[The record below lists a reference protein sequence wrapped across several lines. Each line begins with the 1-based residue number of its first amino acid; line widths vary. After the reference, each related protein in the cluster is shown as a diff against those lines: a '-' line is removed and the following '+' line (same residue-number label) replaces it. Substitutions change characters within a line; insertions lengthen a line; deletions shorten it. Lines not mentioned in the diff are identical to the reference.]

1 MLKFLIISVIF
12 LSLFSIN
19 SSAQYNYVRNGSFEE
34 LRTPGLY
41 PDGVTQINR
50 AKYWQN
56 PRLWPGGAT
65 PDYFHNT
72 VNWSYIKFDIFKTNL
87 INNYGY
93 LKIHLEKSN
102 IYSILILIK
111 YVKFKQRFL

>member
-1 MLKFLIISVIF
+1 MLKFVLV
-12 LSLFSIN
+12 LLFSFLFIGYN
-19 SSAQYNYVRNGSFEE
+19 CTAKYNYVRNGSFEE

-111 YVKFKQRFL
+111 YVKFKKRFL